1 MRTHYGYMTVK
12 EYANIKQVSVQAIY
26 KAIKAGK
33 LRTKKIGHLT
43 LVKPKNS
50 EK

>member
-1 MRTHYGYMTVK
+1 MKTHSGYMTVSQ
-12 EYANIKQVSVQAIY
+12 YADIKQVSVQAIY

-43 LVKPKNS
+43 LVKSKDV